1 MARYRKVDPR
11 IWNDAKFRTLSD
23 DGKLIFLFLLT
34 HPQMTSLGAM
44 RGTINGLAAEIG
56 WDQKRFAKGF
66 QEALSKAMA
75 KHDPEASF
83 LWLPKF
89 LKYNGPESPNVLK
102 AWAGALDLLPECP
115 LLNELLEHVKGFAEG
130 LTEGF
135 REAYA
140 HAWPKAMP
148 NPEQEPEQEPEQNKN
163 ILSDADASDDVDVSK
178 PARKKPPY
186 TQEFAA
192 FWSAYPKKVGKDAAW
207 RAWRNRNGTR
217 PELSVMLS
225 AIEQQRQTDQWQR
238 DNGQYI
244 PNPATWL
251 NQGRWGD
258 ETAQAYDPYA
268 AFVAEEVTQ

>member
-1 MARYRKVDPR
+1 MDGWIKLHRVLTMHEIWTAEPFTRGQAWVDLLLLANHKPGHIRKRGIRVEVERGQVGWSEVALATRWKWSRGKVRRFLSELESKMEQQIVQQKNKVTTVISITNYNKYQSDGTTDDTTDGHQTVQQTDIKRYRNK
-11 IWNDAKFRTLSD
+11 
-23 DGKLIFLFLLT
+23 
-34 HPQMTSLGAM
+34 
-44 RGTINGLAAEIG
+44 
-56 WDQKRFAKGF
+56 
-66 QEALSKAMA
+66 
-75 KHDPEASF
+75 
-83 LWLPKF
+83 
-89 LKYNGPESPNVLK
+89 
-102 AWAGALDLLPECP
+102 
-115 LLNELLEHVKGFAEG
+115 NEKNEKN
-130 LTEGF
+130 
-135 REAYA
+135 
-140 HAWPKAMP
+140 KK
-148 NPEQEPEQEPEQNKN
+148 NKN

-207 RAWRNRNGTR
+207 RAWKNRNGTR